1 VPRKDNLLGWKHLSD
16 VNFPEVECEEIQM
29 LIGADN
35 PAVFT
40 TEQVRVGGPGEPW
53 TFKYKLGWALMG
65 PTNCEKSN
73 HVDVHLLQRS
83 NTDSE
88 ELYLKE
94 QASRYFKADGLGV
107 VSDTRKVM
115 SIEDRKALKMM
126 EEFATI
132 VDNHYEVGMLWSQN
146 NPPLPN
152 NRYVALKRLQHLKN
166 RLKKDE
172 VLHQKYREKFEEYVK
187 KGYAR
192 KLRPDEASSTSE
204 TTLYLPHHAVF
215 HPAKPGKIRIVFDAA
230 AKFEDT
236 SLNDNLLR
244 GPNLTNEIVDVLIRF
259 RKEKIAVVADIQE
272 MFHQIKVP

>member
-1 VPRKDNLLGWKHLSD
+1 
-16 VNFPEVECEEIQM
+16 
-29 LIGADN
+29 
-35 PAVFT
+35 
-40 TEQVRVGGPGEPW
+40 
-53 TFKYKLGWALMG
+53 
-65 PTNCEKSN
+65 
-73 HVDVHLLQRS
+73 
-83 NTDSE
+83 
-88 ELYLKE
+88 
-94 QASRYFKADGLGV
+94 
-107 VSDTRKVM
+107 
-115 SIEDRKALKMM
+115 
-126 EEFATI
+126 
-132 VDNHYEVGMLWSQN
+132 MLWSQN
-146 NPPLPN
+146 NPQLPN

-272 MFHQIKVP
+272 MFHQIKVPEKDLDWLRFMWLPYIPYECTYIWGQIFTLNR